1 MRSAVAALGLFTAWL
16 LSWGSGVG
24 SANGPVLTAYLM
36 SGLPYL
42 APHLSLYSPLSR
54 CTPVIGYTWD
64 ALYPVYGISCLPNTL
79 YTLSILY
86 ILYILPLYS
95 SMLYPI
101 SWDPRT
107 IGSGMAWIL
116 GPLWIWPI
124 LGTPPVGPI
133 YPILH
138 EIPPICIPLT
148 RARARVPHMPGNSNP
163 GFSVTLPGY
172 P

>member
-95 SMLYPI
+95 PIHTLYLGTLGLLDLGWHGF
-101 SWDPRT
+101 WDP
-107 IGSGMAWIL
+107 SGYGLYWV
-116 GPLWIWPI
+116 
-124 LGTPPVGPI
+124 PPVGPI

-138 EIPPICIPLT
+138 EIPLY
-148 RARARVPHMPGNSNP
+148 V
-163 GFSVTLPGY
+163 Y